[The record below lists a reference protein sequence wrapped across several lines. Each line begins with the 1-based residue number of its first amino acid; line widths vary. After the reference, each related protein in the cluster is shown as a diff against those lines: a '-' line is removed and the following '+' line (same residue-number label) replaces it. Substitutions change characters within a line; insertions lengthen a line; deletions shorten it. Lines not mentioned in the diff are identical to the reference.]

1 MPRARY
7 LPLNVPGDLYDR
19 IERLAEAEERTPIQQ
34 SVWLIKRALADQPN
48 RATDRDLA
56 PVGDHRPDPQAA

>member
-1 MPRARY
+1 MRNRH

-34 SVWLIKRALADQPN
+34 SVWLLRQALGDQPD
-48 RATDRDLA
+48 ADRDLA
-56 PVGDHRPDPQAA
+56 LVGPDRPDPDKAA